1 MWHEWIFSITPDL
14 TGQRI
19 LELGCGTG
27 HLQKVLLPKGKKIVG
42 IDLSLQMVQIC
53 AKRIKKGNYQ
63 PAIANSKAQ
72 HLPFPDNSF
81 DQIASTFP
89 TPYILE
95 PETIEEIHRVLI
107 PRGEFIILP
116 VAWITEGN
124 IKHRIAAW
132 LFKVT
137 GQTPEMDEVIFQEFK
152 GTGNMELVLDRRL
165 SDRRIFPSIDINRSS
180 TRKEEYLLEE
190 RELARVWILRKVLS
204 DMNVIE
210 AMEFLLDKVRSTK
223 TNKEFL
229 DLMSEM

>member
-1 MWHEWIFSITPDL
+1 MWNDWIFSITPDL

-27 HLQKVLLPKGKKIVG
+27 HLQKVLLHKGKKIVG
-42 IDLSLQMVQIC
+42 IDLSLQMGQLC
-53 AKRIKKGNYQ
+53 AKRMKKGNYQ

-107 PRGEFIILP
+107 SHGEFIILP
-116 VAWITEGN
+116 VAWITGGN
-124 IKHRIAAW
+124 IMHRTAAW

-137 GQTPEMDEVIFQEFK
+137 GQTGEMDEVIYQERLLQFEHLGFQTSFEFRSLK
-152 GTGNMELVLDRRL
+152 NSKVL
-165 SDRRIFPSIDINRSS
+165 
-180 TRKEEYLLEE
+180 
-190 RELARVWILRKVLS
+190 ILRGFKV
-204 DMNVIE
+204 E
-210 AMEFLLDKVRSTK
+210 P
-223 TNKEFL
+223 
-229 DLMSEM
+229 